1 MNVWDLITSNFPL
14 VATIVVFVAAMV
26 LRERSRAWFEWANET
41 LFMAFDNAEK
51 RGILEGLPGVDK
63 LEHYLNIW
71 RQAYREQFGREP
83 SENDMIYAVNK
94 ATELAKKEKTVREK
108 VAGLANPKL

>member
-1 MNVWDLITSNFPL
+1 MVLEWIMDNFTV
-14 VATIVVFVAAMV
+14 VATIVLFIAGIV
-26 LRERSRAWFEWANET
+26 LRERKRAWFEWANET

-51 RGILEGLPGVDK
+51 RGILEGLPAADK

-83 SENDMIYAVNK
+83 SEQAMLYAMNK
-94 ATELAKKEKTVREK
+94 AAELSNKEKTIREK
-108 VAGLANPKL
+108 VADLANPKL